1 MGYAEAEA
9 APMEESADAG
19 SSDYINTPP
28 LERKIIKNSYI
39 ELEIGAGE
47 FEDKLFEITDIAENN
62 GGFVSSSE
70 SYSDAEG
77 KLTSGRI
84 IVRVPAEKFDPVINK
99 VKALGEVN
107 HISMSGQDVTEEY
120 IDLQSRLRNLKV
132 QEEVL
137 LDLMEQSKSVEDS
150 IAVQRELSNVQGE
163 IEVLQGRLNYLDNMV
178 SFSTIEVYL
187 TEPTTIREASDWG
200 FMDAIRRGAKGAV
213 RVFNGLISALII
225 ISPVLIFVAIIVVI
239 IWLIVR
245 SVKEEDPEKRSDL
258 EHEEPEDFYQFI
270 INFWLG
276 SNCRN
281 TFCSQVRGKHQ
292 EDTGRE
298 SGAIYWL
305 RLYHP
310 DR

>member
-1 MGYAEAEA
+1 MRYAIKKFAILLIFVLVLAAAGTGCGSAFEMDEAAEAPARDQGGQAMATEEMSYAEAEA

-28 LERKIIKNSYI
+28 LERKIIQNSYI

-47 FEDKLFEITDIAENN
+47 FEDKLFEISDIAENN

-84 IVRVPAEKFDPVINK
+84 IVRVPADKFDPVIDK
-99 VKALGEVN
+99 VKALGQVKN
-107 HISMSGQDVTEEY
+107 ISMSGQDVTEEY

-137 LDLMEQSKSVEDS
+137 LDLMEQSKSVKDS
-150 IAVQRELSNVQGE
+150 IEVQRELSNVQGE

-200 FMDAIRRGAKGAV
+200 FMDAIKRGAKGAV
-213 RVFNGLISALII
+213 RVFNGLISTLII
-225 ISPVLIFVAIIVVI
+225 ISPVLVFVAIIVII
-239 IWLIVR
+239 IWLIVK
-245 SVKEEDPEKRSDL
+245 SVKRRRSRKK
-258 EHEEPEDFYQFI
+258 E
-270 INFWLG
+270 
-276 SNCRN
+276 
-281 TFCSQVRGKHQ
+281 
-292 EDTGRE
+292 
-298 SGAIYWL
+298 
-305 RLYHP
+305 
-310 DR
+310 